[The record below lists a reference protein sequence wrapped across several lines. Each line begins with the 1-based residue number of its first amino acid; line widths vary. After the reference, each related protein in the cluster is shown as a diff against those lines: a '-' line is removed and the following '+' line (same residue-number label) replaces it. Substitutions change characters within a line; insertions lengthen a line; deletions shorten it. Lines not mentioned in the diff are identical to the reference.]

1 MSFVENILMYPFITQ
16 PLSEGKTKDGKT
28 IKIQE
33 AWAVKCQDGGEK
45 SGKLTNSGKLTKK
58 KKSRFQVISS
68 LQSKYQ
74 IKQFLKFHRKKLT
87 KDFQAGYSWL
97 IVH

>member
-1 MSFVENILMYPFITQ
+1 MAHRKTAQNEMSFVENILMYPFITQ

-58 KKSRFQVISS
+58 KKIPIPSNLQFAIKIPDKAVSQIS
-68 LQSKYQ
+68 
-74 IKQFLKFHRKKLT
+74 
-87 KDFQAGYSWL
+87 
-97 IVH
+97 